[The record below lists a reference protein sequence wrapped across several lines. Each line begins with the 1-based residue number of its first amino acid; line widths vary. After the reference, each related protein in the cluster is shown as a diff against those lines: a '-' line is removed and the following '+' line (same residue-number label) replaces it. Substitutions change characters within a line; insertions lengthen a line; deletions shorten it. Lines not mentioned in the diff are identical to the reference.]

1 VPGTFGKLLATF
13 SSRSLELFIYRRYN
27 NHIMARRN
35 RTEMEDR
42 GAIYHIIGKGVE
54 GINIFTD
61 NIDRNKFLQLLQK
74 MANSHKVQLFSYVL
88 MDTHFHL
95 LLKTEE
101 ANLSR
106 AMQLLN
112 SSYAHWFNIKH
123 IRKGHLFQDRYK
135 SHIVLNSL
143 YLYSVASYI
152 NLNPVEAGLV
162 DSPEEYPWSSF
173 QYFLSTKNQNNNIPS
188 WLNIRELL
196 KLCQTNPENFIN
208 FVKENIQKNDPEK
221 ILQDATKINSNQ
233 IQNKSP
239 GNIENILR
247 KTKEQIGNMDT
258 NKRLKHL
265 LVYLLIKEGYRVKD
279 VAKSLRLSS
288 PTVLKICTKVDRN
301 LTSDRIFQLWLNHIK
316 INLFL

>member
-1 VPGTFGKLLATF
+1 
-13 SSRSLELFIYRRYN
+13 
-27 NHIMARRN
+27 MARRN
-35 RTEMEDR
+35 RTEIEDKN
-42 GAIYHIIGKGVE
+42 AIYHIISKGVE
-54 GINIFTD
+54 GTNIFTD
-61 NIDRNKFLQLLQK
+61 DVDRNKLLQLLQK
-74 MANSHKVQLFSYVL
+74 MVSFHKVHLFSYAL

-101 ANLSR
+101 ANLSQ

-112 SSYAHWFNIKH
+112 SSYAHWFNIRH

-135 SHIVLNSL
+135 SHLILNSL

-152 NLNPVEAGLV
+152 SLNPVEAGLV

-173 QYFLSTKNQNNNIPS
+173 QYFLSTQNQNKNIPS

-196 KLCQTNPENFIN
+196 TLCQTSSENFIN
-208 FVKENIQKNDPEK
+208 FVKGNIQKDDPEK
-221 ILQDATKINSNQ
+221 ILQNVTKITSNQ

-239 GNIENILR
+239 RNIKNILR
-247 KTKEQIGNMDT
+247 KVKEQIGDIKT

-265 LVYLLIKEGYRVKD
+265 LIYLLIKEDCRVKD
-279 VAKSLRLSS
+279 VANSLQISS
-288 PTVLKICTKVDRN
+288 SSVLKICKKVDRN
-301 LTSDRIFQLWLNHIK
+301 LISDRIYQLWLNHIK

>member
-1 VPGTFGKLLATF
+1 MT
-13 SSRSLELFIYRRYN
+13 
-27 NHIMARRN
+27 RRN
-35 RTEMEDR
+35 RTEIEDKN
-42 GAIYHIIGKGVE
+42 AIYHIISKGIE
-54 GINIFTD
+54 GIDIFND
-61 NIDRNKFLQLLQK
+61 DADRNKFLQLLQK
-74 MANSHKVQLFSYVL
+74 MVNFHKVHLFSYVL

-101 ANLSR
+101 ANLSQ

-112 SSYAHWFNIKH
+112 SSYAHWFNIRH

-173 QYFLSTKNQNNNIPS
+173 QYFLSTKNQIKNVPP
-188 WLNIRELL
+188 WLNIRELVT
-196 KLCQTNPENFIN
+196 LCQTSPENFIN
-208 FVKENIQKNDPEK
+208 FVKKNIQKDDPEK
-221 ILQDATKINSNQ
+221 ILQDVTKTTSNQ

-239 GNIENILR
+239 GNIKNILR
-247 KTKEQIGNMDT
+247 KAREQIGDIET
-258 NKRLKHL
+258 NRRLKDL

-279 VAKSLRLSS
+279 VANSLHTTRQGA
-288 PTVLKICTKVDRN
+288 LKIYKKIQKN
-301 LTSDRIFQLWLNHIK
+301 LITDRIYQLWLSHIK
-316 INLFL
+316 INLFS

>member
-1 VPGTFGKLLATF
+1 MGNFLAAF
-13 SSRSLELFIYRRYN
+13 MLEFLELFIYKRYN
-27 NHIMARRN
+27 NHIMVRRN
-35 RTEMEDR
+35 RTEIEDKN
-42 GAIYHIIGKGVE
+42 AIYHIISKGVE

-61 NIDRNKFLQLLQK
+61 DVDRNKFLRFLQK
-74 MANSHKVQLFSYVL
+74 MVNSHKVHLFSYVL

-101 ANLSR
+101 ANLSQ
-106 AMQLLN
+106 AMQFLN

-135 SHIVLNSL
+135 SHLILNPL

-152 NLNPVEAGLV
+152 SLNPVEAGLV

-173 QYFLSTKNQNNNIPS
+173 QYFLSSQNQNKNIPP
-188 WLNIRELL
+188 WLNIQELL
-196 KLCQTNPENFIN
+196 KLCQTSPENFIN
-208 FVKENIQKNDPEK
+208 SVKENFKKDDTEK
-221 ILQDATKINSNQ
+221 ILQNVTKITSNK

-239 GNIENILR
+239 RNIENILR
-247 KTKEQIGNMDT
+247 KTKEQIGDIET

-265 LVYLLIKEGYRVKD
+265 LVYLLIKEGFRVKD
-279 VAKSLRLSS
+279 VANSLQITSS
-288 PTVLKICTKVDRN
+288 NVLRICKKVDRN
-301 LTSDRIFQLWLNHIK
+301 LISDRIYQIWLNHIK

>member
-1 VPGTFGKLLATF
+1 MPGTFGKLLATF

-208 FVKENIQKNDPEK
+208 FVKENIQKKYPEK